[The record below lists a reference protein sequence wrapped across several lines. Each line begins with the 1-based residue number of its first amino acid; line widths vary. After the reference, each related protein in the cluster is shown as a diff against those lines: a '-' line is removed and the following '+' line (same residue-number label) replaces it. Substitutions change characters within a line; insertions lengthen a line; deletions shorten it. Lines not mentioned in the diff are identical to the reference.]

1 MNKTI
6 LAFAS
11 LLFLLPSCSR
21 NSSESDLFKDKYDL
35 DKRIQSF
42 NDIHLEMSL
51 KPFKVN
57 NRDSIDQ
64 VCRNVFIQWAPLLR
78 HADTISV
85 MLWTADGS
93 EILNYT
99 GDDNQRLEWSQYVGN
114 PNTDHEVNSGPKE
127 LSLHQRAYDY
137 IPNPPQYTYGDLK
150 YIVSALKR
158 HGERLTGKVVR
169 IGETFDPGPE
179 FAKSEFKYKKHPEI
193 CMGNTMGAKTF
204 VCCYATLNEDKEHYA
219 GYPSGIPQGTPFG
232 TFFGKQSQHFLTDMG
247 FDFLWFSNGLGFGME
262 TWGSTGAVFDGKQFH
277 PEKLNDTREKITD
290 FWNKFRAECPDI
302 RIETRGTNISV
313 GADLAKDGVDLKA
326 IYNGNFNLLPPPN
339 SPWAALDGNFGLELA
354 GYMSRISE
362 LPDDRYLFRYYIHD
376 PWWANSP
383 WLDRYGREAHDIYL
397 PMAVARIDREGK
409 VKLPTHFTLLTIDDS
424 YGNMPEQVPSEM
436 IPHLLQGRRTAPD
449 QPGLIVWVYPFDE
462 YHDWAHKQPERVK
475 EIYYGDW
482 FIQQAIND
490 GFPLNTVVSTGNFVE
505 LMKAGKKTFDESIL
519 VSIVPDAGSDLE
531 KQLIQFVKK
540 GGKLFVYGPSSHA
553 SQKFLDFLNIKQ
565 VEPISGE
572 MRVQTQLRSDLI
584 KTPGS
589 SILRHN
595 EDMSGGGIETL
606 VNNTSDPSTK
616 VLAQAFMGAQKRD
629 IAIQRQ
635 EKDWNGG
642 MVVYLRGTNSATYRG
657 GHLLTPDNPKQWF
670 NGSSLLRYSLNNMG
684 YSVYFDKLEADMK
697 NPINC
702 ISRNDNAF
710 YFSGFTPNQTIE
722 QQWLFPQGA
731 PIFTGYETELRNGIA
746 HYRMPKSYQEECRVF
761 VKQEK
766 GIISCYEVA
775 PVEWK
780 VKRRIGINGLKQAT
794 VRIYPG
800 VDDTNFKV
808 VNNIGYPYNK
818 PSLEL
823 KKGSDFSGTYYEFTD
838 ITGELIAVW

>member
-657 GHLLTPDNPKQWF
+657 GHLLTPDNPKQRF
-670 NGSSLLRYSLNNMG
+670 NG
-684 YSVYFDKLEADMK
+684 
-697 NPINC
+697 
-702 ISRNDNAF
+702 
-710 YFSGFTPNQTIE
+710 
-722 QQWLFPQGA
+722 
-731 PIFTGYETELRNGIA
+731 
-746 HYRMPKSYQEECRVF
+746 
-761 VKQEK
+761 
-766 GIISCYEVA
+766 
-775 PVEWK
+775 
-780 VKRRIGINGLKQAT
+780 
-794 VRIYPG
+794 
-800 VDDTNFKV
+800 
-808 VNNIGYPYNK
+808 
-818 PSLEL
+818 
-823 KKGSDFSGTYYEFTD
+823 
-838 ITGELIAVW
+838 

>member
-137 IPNPPQYTYGDLK
+137 IQNPPQYTYGDLK

-657 GHLLTPDNPKQWF
+657 GHLLTPDNPKQRF

-684 YSVYFDKLEADMK
+684 YSVYFDKLEADMR

-800 VDDTNFKV
+800 VDDANFKV

>member
-1 MNKTI
+1 
-6 LAFAS
+6 
-11 LLFLLPSCSR
+11 
-21 NSSESDLFKDKYDL
+21 
-35 DKRIQSF
+35 
-42 NDIHLEMSL
+42 
-51 KPFKVN
+51 
-57 NRDSIDQ
+57 
-64 VCRNVFIQWAPLLR
+64 
-78 HADTISV
+78 

-99 GDDNQRLEWSQYVGN
+99 GDDNQQLEWSQYVGN
-114 PNTDHEVNSGPKE
+114 PNTDHEVNSGPEE

-137 IPNPPQYTYGDLK
+137 IPTPPQYTYGDLK
-150 YIVSALKR
+150 YIVSALKKQ
-158 HGERLTGKVVR
+158 GEQLTGKVVR

-219 GYPSGIPQGTPFG
+219 GYPSGIPEGTPFG
-232 TFFGKQSQHFLTDMG
+232 TFLGKQSQHFLTDMG

-262 TWGSTGAVFDGKQFH
+262 TWGSTGAIFDGKQFH
-277 PEKLNDTREKITD
+277 PEKLNDTKEKIID
-290 FWNKFRAECPDI
+290 FWTKFRAECPDF

-326 IYNGNFNLLPPPN
+326 IYNGGFNLLPPPN

-362 LPDDRYLFRYYIHD
+362 LPDDRYLFRYYTHD

-397 PMAVARIDREGK
+397 PMAVTRIDADGN
-409 VKLPTHFTLLTIDDS
+409 VKLPTHLTFLTIDDS
-424 YGNMPEQVPSEM
+424 YGNMPEQVPSEV
-436 IPHLLQGRRTAPD
+436 IPHILQGRRTSPD

-462 YHDWAHKQPERVK
+462 YHDWAYKQPERIE

-490 GFPLNTVVSTGNFVE
+490 GFPMNTVVSSGNFTK
-505 LMKAGKKTFDESIL
+505 LMEEGKNTFDESIL
-519 VSIVPDAGSDLE
+519 VSIVPDAGSEME
-531 KQLIQFVKK
+531 KQLMKFVEN

-553 SQKFLDFLNIKQ
+553 SKEFLDFLNIKT

-572 MRVQTQLRSDLI
+572 MKMKLRLKSDRI
-584 KTPGS
+584 KVPGS
-589 SILRHN
+589 DILKHN
-595 EDMSGGGIETL
+595 ADMSGGGIETV
-606 VNNTSDPSTK
+606 VNNSADPGTK
-616 VLAQAFMGAQKRD
+616 VLAQAFLGNQKRD
-629 IAIQRQ
+629 VVVQRQ
-635 EKDWNGG
+635 EKEWNGG
-642 MVVYLRGTNSATYRG
+642 MVTYLRGTNSATYRG
-657 GHLLTPDNPKQWF
+657 GHLLTPDNPDKWF
-670 NGSSLLRYSLNNMG
+670 NGSSLLRYSLDNMG
-684 YSVYFDKLEADMK
+684 YSIHFDKLKAGLK

-702 ISRNDNAF
+702 ISRCDNAF

-731 PIFTGYETELRNGIA
+731 PIFTGYETELRNGMA

-761 VKQEK
+761 VKQDE
-766 GIISCYEVA
+766 GVVSCYEVA
-775 PVEWK
+775 PVEWN

-800 VDDTNFKV
+800 ADDTHFEV
-808 VNNIGYPYNK
+808 VNNVGYPYNK
-818 PSLEL
+818 PSLER
-823 KKGSDFSGTYYEFTD
+823 KKGTDYAGTYYEFEN
-838 ITGELIAVW
+838 ITGELIAIW

>member
-277 PEKLNDTREKITD
+277 PEKLNDTRE
-290 FWNKFRAECPDI
+290 ECPDI

-800 VDDTNFKV
+800 VDDANFKV

>member
-657 GHLLTPDNPKQWF
+657 GHLLTPDNPKQRF

-684 YSVYFDKLEADMK
+684 YSVYFDKLEADMR

-722 QQWLFPQGA
+722 QQWLFTQGD

-800 VDDTNFKV
+800 VDDANFKV

-823 KKGSDFSGTYYEFTD
+823 KKGSDFSRTYYEFTD

>member
-657 GHLLTPDNPKQWF
+657 GHLLTPDNPKQRF

-684 YSVYFDKLEADMK
+684 YSVYFDKLEADMR

-722 QQWLFPQGA
+722 QQCA

-800 VDDTNFKV
+800 VDDANFKV

-823 KKGSDFSGTYYEFTD
+823 KKGSDFSRTYYEFTD

>member
-449 QPGLIVWVYPFDE
+449 QPGLICIPAAYSGMRCGNL
-462 YHDWAHKQPERVK
+462 HKT
-475 EIYYGDW
+475 
-482 FIQQAIND
+482 A
-490 GFPLNTVVSTGNFVE
+490 
-505 LMKAGKKTFDESIL
+505 
-519 VSIVPDAGSDLE
+519 
-531 KQLIQFVKK
+531 
-540 GGKLFVYGPSSHA
+540 
-553 SQKFLDFLNIKQ
+553 
-565 VEPISGE
+565 
-572 MRVQTQLRSDLI
+572 
-584 KTPGS
+584 
-589 SILRHN
+589 
-595 EDMSGGGIETL
+595 
-606 VNNTSDPSTK
+606 
-616 VLAQAFMGAQKRD
+616 
-629 IAIQRQ
+629 
-635 EKDWNGG
+635 
-642 MVVYLRGTNSATYRG
+642 
-657 GHLLTPDNPKQWF
+657 PDNQ
-670 NGSSLLRYSLNNMG
+670 
-684 YSVYFDKLEADMK
+684 
-697 NPINC
+697 
-702 ISRNDNAF
+702 
-710 YFSGFTPNQTIE
+710 NQT
-722 QQWLFPQGA
+722 A
-731 PIFTGYETELRNGIA
+731 
-746 HYRMPKSYQEECRVF
+746 
-761 VKQEK
+761 
-766 GIISCYEVA
+766 
-775 PVEWK
+775 
-780 VKRRIGINGLKQAT
+780 
-794 VRIYPG
+794 
-800 VDDTNFKV
+800 
-808 VNNIGYPYNK
+808 
-818 PSLEL
+818 
-823 KKGSDFSGTYYEFTD
+823 
-838 ITGELIAVW
+838 

>member
-219 GYPSGIPQGTPFG
+219 GYHSGIPQGTPFG

-657 GHLLTPDNPKQWF
+657 GHLLTPDNPKQRF

-684 YSVYFDKLEADMK
+684 YSVYFDKLEADMR

-722 QQWLFPQGA
+722 QQWLFPQVA
-731 PIFTGYETELRNGIA
+731 PIFT
-746 HYRMPKSYQEECRVF
+746 
-761 VKQEK
+761 
-766 GIISCYEVA
+766 
-775 PVEWK
+775 
-780 VKRRIGINGLKQAT
+780 
-794 VRIYPG
+794 
-800 VDDTNFKV
+800 
-808 VNNIGYPYNK
+808 
-818 PSLEL
+818 
-823 KKGSDFSGTYYEFTD
+823 
-838 ITGELIAVW
+838 

>member
-1 MNKTI
+1 MNKTV
-6 LAFAS
+6 LVFAL
-11 LLFLLPSCSR
+11 LLFLFPSCNKSGI
-21 NSSESDLFKDKYDL
+21 ESNIFKDKYDL

-99 GDDNQRLEWSQYVGN
+99 GDDNQQLEWSQYVGN
-114 PNTDHEVNSGPKE
+114 PNTDHEVNSGPEE

-137 IPNPPQYTYGDLK
+137 IPTPPQYTYGDLK
-150 YIVSALKR
+150 YIVSALKKQ
-158 HGERLTGKVVR
+158 GEQLTGKVVR

-219 GYPSGIPQGTPFG
+219 GYPSGIPEGTPFG
-232 TFFGKQSQHFLTDMG
+232 TFLGKQSQHFLTDMG

-262 TWGSTGAVFDGKQFH
+262 TWGSTGAIFDGKQFH
-277 PEKLNDTREKITD
+277 PEKLNDTKEKIID
-290 FWNKFRAECPDI
+290 FWTKFRAECPDF

-326 IYNGNFNLLPPPN
+326 IYNGGFNLLPPPN

-362 LPDDRYLFRYYIHD
+362 LPDDRYLFRYYTHD

-397 PMAVARIDREGK
+397 PMAVTRIDADGN
-409 VKLPTHFTLLTIDDS
+409 VKLPTHLTFLTIDDS
-424 YGNMPEQVPSEM
+424 YGNMPEQVPSEV
-436 IPHLLQGRRTAPD
+436 IPHILQGRRTSPD

-462 YHDWAHKQPERVK
+462 YHDWAYKQPERIE

-490 GFPLNTVVSTGNFVE
+490 GFPMNTVVSSGNFTK
-505 LMKAGKKTFDESIL
+505 LMEEGKNTFDESIL
-519 VSIVPDAGSDLE
+519 VSIVPDAGSEME
-531 KQLIQFVKK
+531 KQLMKFVEN

-553 SQKFLDFLNIKQ
+553 SKEFLDFLNIKT

-572 MRVQTQLRSDLI
+572 MKMKLRLKSDRI
-584 KTPGS
+584 KVPGS
-589 SILRHN
+589 DILKHN
-595 EDMSGGGIETL
+595 ADMSGGGIETV
-606 VNNTSDPSTK
+606 VNNSADPGTK
-616 VLAQAFMGAQKRD
+616 VLAQAFLGNQKRD
-629 IAIQRQ
+629 VVVQRQ
-635 EKDWNGG
+635 EKEWNGG
-642 MVVYLRGTNSATYRG
+642 MVTYLRGTNSATYRG
-657 GHLLTPDNPKQWF
+657 GHLLTPDNPDKWF
-670 NGSSLLRYSLNNMG
+670 NGSSLLRYSLDNMG
-684 YSVYFDKLEADMK
+684 YSIHFDKLKAGLK

-702 ISRNDNAF
+702 ISRCDNAF

-731 PIFTGYETELRNGIA
+731 PIFTGYETELRNGMA

-761 VKQEK
+761 VKQDE
-766 GIISCYEVA
+766 GVVSCYEVA
-775 PVEWK
+775 PVEWN

-800 VDDTNFKV
+800 ADDTHFEV
-808 VNNIGYPYNK
+808 VNNVVIPIIN
-818 PSLEL
+818 PPWNE
-823 KKGSDFSGTYYEFTD
+823 KKGR
-838 ITGELIAVW
+838 IMPELIMSSRI

>member
-657 GHLLTPDNPKQWF
+657 GHLLTPDNPKQRF

-684 YSVYFDKLEADMK
+684 YSVYFDKL
-697 NPINC
+697 
-702 ISRNDNAF
+702 
-710 YFSGFTPNQTIE
+710 
-722 QQWLFPQGA
+722 
-731 PIFTGYETELRNGIA
+731 
-746 HYRMPKSYQEECRVF
+746 
-761 VKQEK
+761 
-766 GIISCYEVA
+766 
-775 PVEWK
+775 
-780 VKRRIGINGLKQAT
+780 
-794 VRIYPG
+794 
-800 VDDTNFKV
+800 
-808 VNNIGYPYNK
+808 
-818 PSLEL
+818 
-823 KKGSDFSGTYYEFTD
+823 
-838 ITGELIAVW
+838 